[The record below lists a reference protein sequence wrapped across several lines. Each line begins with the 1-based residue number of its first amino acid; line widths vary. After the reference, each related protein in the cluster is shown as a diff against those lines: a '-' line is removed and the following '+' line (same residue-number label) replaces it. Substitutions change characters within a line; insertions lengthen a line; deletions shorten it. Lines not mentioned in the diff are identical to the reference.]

1 MSESMKKLDFK
12 AQALPQIDN
21 LYRTALYVSDDE
33 SKAYD
38 LVQESFVKA
47 YHSWP
52 EGQISPNPRVWLFRI
67 MTNVLINK
75 YRSSS
80 SLSAAENGADEFDG
94 YLMYSRWINKQPVDD
109 GDQVSFSA
117 ISENQVKKAIGGLPE
132 DLRLI
137 VVLSLLEGFSYQEIA
152 DIAGINMETV
162 RSRLHQGRK
171 LIQRELFDHVV
182 CAGKNDMPADRVR
195 STRSG

>member
-1 MSESMKKLDFK
+1 VIGIAARTKVVEEIYIMSESMKKLDFK

-75 YRSSS
+75 YRKW
-80 SLSAAENGADEFDG
+80 
-94 YLMYSRWINKQPVDD
+94 RRRI
-109 GDQVSFSA
+109 
-117 ISENQVKKAIGGLPE
+117 
-132 DLRLI
+132 
-137 VVLSLLEGFSYQEIA
+137 
-152 DIAGINMETV
+152 
-162 RSRLHQGRK
+162 
-171 LIQRELFDHVV
+171 
-182 CAGKNDMPADRVR
+182 
-195 STRSG
+195 